1 MAALDYVYQDPQETY
16 TLEQYIAC
24 QSDEVINYKNL
35 SFVDKI
41 RYPKLL
47 RDFYY
52 STYNVVSDYNEEIS
66 IRDLSREELKNE
78 IINFSKFHDFVD
90 ALEISSALNLDVF
103 EVNDVLTEL
112 IREGLFEEV

>member
-1 MAALDYVYQDPQETY
+1 MNEVNNMFARHYSHEDNLKNKNFSTVLSYNYISSSLFQE
-16 TLEQYIAC
+16 
-24 QSDEVINYKNL
+24 
-35 SFVDKI
+35 
-41 RYPKLL
+41 
-47 RDFYY
+47 
-52 STYNVVSDYNEEIS
+52 SDYNEEIS
-66 IRDLSREELKNE
+66 VRDLSREELKNE